1 MTVQHIAVIMD
12 GNGRWAKQRG
22 LARTKGHQEGLEAAK
37 RIVKAASDLHIPYI
51 TLYVFSTENWKRTEE
66 EVGFLMGLIQK
77 HLRAELAFYAANNI
91 KVRHIGDAAALPRAI
106 QTEIADIMEQTEHY
120 TGTTVQLAI
129 NYGGKDEIVRA
140 IKKLSAAQLETLTED
155 AFDRMLDTAGVPPVD
170 LVIRTG
176 GEKRLSNFLL
186 WQTAYAEFYG
196 TDVLWPDFTSAHLM
210 EALDAYG
217 KRTRRFG
224 RIV

>member
-12 GNGRWAKQRG
+12 GNGRWAQQRG
-22 LARTKGHQEGLEAAK
+22 LARTKGHQEGLEAAR

-77 HLRAELAFYAANNI
+77 HLRAEFAFYAANSI
-91 KVRHIGDAAALPRAI
+91 KVRHIGR
-106 QTEIADIMEQTEHY
+106 
-120 TGTTVQLAI
+120 
-129 NYGGKDEIVRA
+129 DEIIRA
-140 IKKLSAAQLETLTED
+140 IKKLESRQLAALTESD
-155 AFDRMLDTAGVPPVD
+155 FDSMLDTAGVPPVD

-186 WQTAYAEFYG
+186 WQTAYAEWYS
-196 TDVLWPDFTSAHLM
+196 TDILWPDFTPAHFM
-210 EALDAYG
+210 EALDNYAQ
-217 KRTRRFG
+217 RTRRFG
-224 RIV
+224 GIV

>member
-12 GNGRWAKQRG
+12 GNGRWAQQRG
-22 LARTKGHQEGLEAAK
+22 LARTKGHREGLEAAK
-37 RIVKAASDLHIPYI
+37 RIVKTVADLHIPYI

-66 EVGFLMGLIQK
+66 EVGFLMGLIQQ

-91 KVRHIGDAAALPRAI
+91 KVRHIGNAAALPRAI
-106 QTEIADIMEQTEHY
+106 QTEITDIVKKTEHY
-120 TGTTVQLAI
+120 TGTTMQLAI
-129 NYGGKDEIVRA
+129 NYGGKDEIIRA
-140 IKKLSAAQLETLTED
+140 IKKLSGRQLETLTED
-155 AFDRMLDTAGVPPVD
+155 AFEQLLDTAGVPPVD

-186 WQTAYAEFYG
+186 WQTAYAEFYS
-196 TDVLWPDFTSAHLM
+196 TDILWPDFTPAHLM

-217 KRTRRFG
+217 KRIRRFG

>member
-12 GNGRWAKQRG
+12 GNGRWAEQRG

-91 KVRHIGDAAALPRAI
+91 KVKHIGDAATLPRAI
-106 QTEIADIMEQTEHY
+106 QTEITDIMEKTNHY

-140 IKKLSAAQLETLTED
+140 IKKLSTAQLETLTED
-155 AFDRMLDTAGVPPVD
+155 AFDRMLDTADVPPVD

-196 TDVLWPDFTSAHLM
+196 TDVLWPDFTPAHLM

>member
-12 GNGRWAKQRG
+12 GNGRWAEQRG

-91 KVRHIGDAAALPRAI
+91 KVKHIGDAATLPRAI
-106 QTEIADIMEQTEHY
+106 QTEITDIMEKTNHY

-129 NYGGKDEIVRA
+129 NYGGKDEIIRA
-140 IKKLSAAQLETLTED
+140 IKKLSSAQLESLTED

-196 TDVLWPDFTSAHLM
+196 TDVLWPDFTPAHLM

>member
-12 GNGRWAKQRG
+12 GNGRWAEQRG

-37 RIVKAASDLHIPYI
+37 RIVKAASALHIPYI

-106 QTEIADIMEQTEHY
+106 QTEIADITEKTNHY

-140 IKKLSAAQLETLTED
+140 IKKLSTAQLETLTED
-155 AFDRMLDTAGVPPVD
+155 AFDRMLDTADVPPVD

-196 TDVLWPDFTSAHLM
+196 TDVLWPDFTPAHLM

-217 KRTRRFG
+217 KRRRRFG

>member
-12 GNGRWAKQRG
+12 GNGRWAQQRG
-22 LARTKGHQEGLEAAK
+22 LARTKGHREGLEAAK
-37 RIVKAASDLHIPYI
+37 RIVKTVADLHIPYI

-66 EVGFLMGLIQK
+66 EVGFLMGLIQQ

-91 KVRHIGDAAALPRAI
+91 KVKHIGNAAALPRAI
-106 QTEIADIMEQTEHY
+106 QMDIADIMKKTEHY
-120 TGTTVQLAI
+120 TGTTMQLAI
-129 NYGGKDEIVRA
+129 NYGGKDEIIRA
-140 IKKLSAAQLETLTED
+140 IKKLSGGQLETLTED
-155 AFDRMLDTAGVPPVD
+155 AFEQLLDTAGVPPVD

-186 WQTAYAEFYG
+186 WQTAYAEFYS
-196 TDVLWPDFTSAHLM
+196 TDILWPDFTPAHLM

-217 KRTRRFG
+217 KRIRRFG

>member
-12 GNGRWAKQRG
+12 GNGRWAQQRG

-91 KVRHIGDAAALPRAI
+91 KVKHIGDAATLPRAI
-106 QTEIADIMEQTEHY
+106 QTEITDIMEKTNHY

-129 NYGGKDEIVRA
+129 NYGGKDEIIRA
-140 IKKLSAAQLETLTED
+140 IKKLSSAQLESLTED

-196 TDVLWPDFTSAHLM
+196 TDVLWPDFTPAHLM

>member
-12 GNGRWAKQRG
+12 GNGRWAQQRG
-22 LARTKGHQEGLEAAK
+22 LARTKGHREGLEAAK
-37 RIVKAASDLHIPYI
+37 RIVKTVADLHIPYI

-91 KVRHIGDAAALPRAI
+91 KVKHIGNAAALPRAI
-106 QTEIADIMEQTEHY
+106 QMDIADIMKKTEHY
-120 TGTTVQLAI
+120 TGTTMQLAI
-129 NYGGKDEIVRA
+129 NYGGKDEIIRA
-140 IKKLSAAQLETLTED
+140 IKKLSGRQLETLTED
-155 AFDRMLDTAGVPPVD
+155 AFEQLLDTAGVPPVD

-186 WQTAYAEFYG
+186 WQTAYAEFYS
-196 TDVLWPDFTSAHLM
+196 TDILWPDFTPAHLM

-217 KRTRRFG
+217 KRIRRFG

>member
-1 MTVQHIAVIMD
+1 MTMQHIAVIMD
-12 GNGRWAKQRG
+12 GNGRWAEQRG

-37 RIVKAASDLHIPYI
+37 RIVKAVSDLHMPYI

-91 KVRHIGDAAALPRAI
+91 KVKHIGNAAALPRAI
-106 QTEIADIMEQTEHY
+106 QTEIADIMEKTEHY

-129 NYGGKDEIVRA
+129 NYGGKDEIIRA
-140 IKKLSAAQLETLTED
+140 VKKLSGQQLETLTED
-155 AFDRMLDTAGVPPVD
+155 AFEKLLDTAGVPPVD

-186 WQTAYAEFYG
+186 WQTAYAEFYS
-196 TDVLWPDFTSAHLM
+196 TDVLWPDFAPAHLM

-224 RIV
+224 RII

>member
-12 GNGRWAKQRG
+12 GNGRWAQQRG
-22 LARTKGHQEGLEAAK
+22 LARTKGHREGLEAAK
-37 RIVKAASDLHIPYI
+37 RIVKTVADLHIPYI

-66 EVGFLMGLIQK
+66 EVGFLMGLIQQ

-91 KVRHIGDAAALPRAI
+91 KVKHIGNAAALPRAI
-106 QTEIADIMEQTEHY
+106 QMDIADIMKKTEHY
-120 TGTTVQLAI
+120 TGTTMQLAI
-129 NYGGKDEIVRA
+129 NYGGKDEIIRA
-140 IKKLSAAQLETLTED
+140 IKKLSGRQLETLTED
-155 AFDRMLDTAGVPPVD
+155 AFEQLLDTTGVPPVD

-186 WQTAYAEFYG
+186 WQTAYAEFYS
-196 TDVLWPDFTSAHLM
+196 TDILWPDFTPAHLM

-217 KRTRRFG
+217 KRIRRFG

>member
-12 GNGRWAKQRG
+12 GNGRWAEQRG
-22 LARTKGHQEGLEAAK
+22 LARTKGHREGLEAAK
-37 RIVKAASDLHIPYI
+37 RIVKAAADLHIPYI
-51 TLYVFSTENWKRTEE
+51 TLYVFSTENWKR
-66 EVGFLMGLIQK
+66 LIQQ

-91 KVRHIGDAAALPRAI
+91 KVRHIGNAAALPRAI
-106 QTEIADIMEQTEHY
+106 QKEIADITKKTAHY
-120 TGTTVQLAI
+120 TGTSMQLAI
-129 NYGGKDEIVRA
+129 NYGGKDEIIRA
-140 IKKLSAAQLETLTED
+140 IKKLDTRQLETLTED
-155 AFDRMLDTAGVPPVD
+155 TFAQLLDTADIPPVD

-196 TDVLWPDFTSAHLM
+196 TDVLWPDFTPDHLM
-210 EALDAYG
+210 VALDAYG

-224 RIV
+224 RTL

>member
-12 GNGRWAKQRG
+12 GNGRWAQQRG
-22 LARTKGHQEGLEAAK
+22 LARTKGHREGLEAAK
-37 RIVKAASDLHIPYI
+37 RIVKAAADLQIPYI

-66 EVGFLMGLIQK
+66 EVGFLMGLIQQ
-77 HLRAELAFYAANNI
+77 HLRAEFAFYAANNI
-91 KVRHIGDAAALPRAI
+91 KVRHIGNAAALPRAI
-106 QTEIADIMEQTEHY
+106 QTDIADIMKKTEHY
-120 TGTTVQLAI
+120 TGTTMQLAI
-129 NYGGKDEIVRA
+129 NYGGKDEIIRA
-140 IKKLSAAQLETLTED
+140 IKKLSGRQLETLTED
-155 AFDRMLDTAGVPPVD
+155 AFEQLLDTAGVPPVD

-186 WQTAYAEFYG
+186 WQTAYAEFYS
-196 TDVLWPDFTSAHLM
+196 TDILWPDFTPAHLM

-217 KRTRRFG
+217 KRIRRFG

>member
-12 GNGRWAKQRG
+12 GNGRWAQQRG
-22 LARTKGHQEGLEAAK
+22 LARTKGHREGLEAAK
-37 RIVKAASDLHIPYI
+37 RIVKTVADLHIPYI

-66 EVGFLMGLIQK
+66 EVGFLMGLIQQ

-91 KVRHIGDAAALPRAI
+91 KGKHSGNAAALPRAI
-106 QTEIADIMEQTEHY
+106 QMDIADIMKKTEHY
-120 TGTTVQLAI
+120 TGTTMQLAI
-129 NYGGKDEIVRA
+129 NYGGKDEIIRA
-140 IKKLSAAQLETLTED
+140 IKKLSGRQLETLTED
-155 AFDRMLDTAGVPPVD
+155 AFEQLLDTAGVPPVD

-186 WQTAYAEFYG
+186 WQTAYAEFYS
-196 TDVLWPDFTSAHLM
+196 TDILWPDFTPAHLM

-217 KRTRRFG
+217 KRIRRFG

>member
-1 MTVQHIAVIMD
+1 MTMQHIAVIRD
-12 GNGRWAKQRG
+12 GNGRWAEQRG

-37 RIVKAASDLHIPYI
+37 RIVKAVSDLHIPYI

-91 KVRHIGDAAALPRAI
+91 KVKHIGNAAALPRAI
-106 QTEIADIMEQTEHY
+106 QTEIADIMEKTEHY

-129 NYGGKDEIVRA
+129 NYGGKDEIIRA
-140 IKKLSAAQLETLTED
+140 VKKLSGQQLETLTED
-155 AFDRMLDTAGVPPVD
+155 AFEKLLDTAGVPPVD

-186 WQTAYAEFYG
+186 WQTAYAEFYS
-196 TDVLWPDFTSAHLM
+196 TDVLWPDFAPAHLM

-224 RIV
+224 RII

>member
-12 GNGRWAKQRG
+12 GNGRWAQQRG
-22 LARTKGHQEGLEAAK
+22 LARTKGHREGLETAK
-37 RIVKAASDLHIPYI
+37 RIVKAVADLNIPYI

-66 EVGFLMGLIQK
+66 EVGFLMGLIQQ
-77 HLRAELAFYAANNI
+77 HLRAELTFYAANNI
-91 KVRHIGDAAALPRAI
+91 KVRHIGNAAALPRAI
-106 QTEIADIMEQTEHY
+106 QTDIADIMKKTEHY
-120 TGTTVQLAI
+120 TGTTMQLAI
-129 NYGGKDEIVRA
+129 NYGGKDEIIRA
-140 IKKLSAAQLETLTED
+140 IKKLSGQQLETLTED
-155 AFDRMLDTAGVPPVD
+155 TFDRMLDTAGVPPVD

-196 TDVLWPDFTSAHLM
+196 TDVLWPDFTPAHLM
-210 EALDAYG
+210 DALDAYG

>member
-12 GNGRWAKQRG
+12 GNGRWAQQRG
-22 LARTKGHQEGLEAAK
+22 LARTKGHREGLEAAK
-37 RIVKAASDLHIPYI
+37 RIVKAVADLHIPYI

-66 EVGFLMGLIQK
+66 EVGFLMGLIQQ
-77 HLRAELAFYAANNI
+77 HLRAEFAFYAANNI

-196 TDVLWPDFTSAHLM
+196 SDVLWPDFTPTHLQ

>member
-12 GNGRWAKQRG
+12 GNGRWAQQRG
-22 LARTKGHQEGLEAAK
+22 IARTKGHREGLEAAK
-37 RIVKAASDLHIPYI
+37 RIVKTVADLHIPYI

-66 EVGFLMGLIQK
+66 EVGFLMGLIQQ

-91 KVRHIGDAAALPRAI
+91 KVKHIGNAAALPRAI
-106 QTEIADIMEQTEHY
+106 QMDIADIMKKTEHY
-120 TGTTVQLAI
+120 TGTTMQLAI
-129 NYGGKDEIVRA
+129 NYGGKDEIIRA
-140 IKKLSAAQLETLTED
+140 IKKLSGRQLETLTED
-155 AFDRMLDTAGVPPVD
+155 AFEQLLDTAGVPPVD

-186 WQTAYAEFYG
+186 WQTAYAEFYS
-196 TDVLWPDFTSAHLM
+196 TDILWPDFTPAHLM

-217 KRTRRFG
+217 KRIRRFG

>member
-1 MTVQHIAVIMD
+1 MTMQHIAVIMD
-12 GNGRWAKQRG
+12 GNGRWAEQRG

-37 RIVKAASDLHIPYI
+37 RIVKAVSDLHIPYI

-91 KVRHIGDAAALPRAI
+91 KVKHIGNAAALPRAI
-106 QTEIADIMEQTEHY
+106 QTEIADIMEKTEHY
-120 TGTTVQLAI
+120 TGITVQLAI

-140 IKKLSAAQLETLTED
+140 IKKLSGQQLETLTED
-155 AFDRMLDTAGVPPVD
+155 AFDRMLDTAGCPPVD

-196 TDVLWPDFTSAHLM
+196 TDVLWPDFTPAHLM

>member
-1 MTVQHIAVIMD
+1 MTMQHIAVIMD
-12 GNGRWAKQRG
+12 GNGRWAEQRG

-37 RIVKAASDLHIPYI
+37 RIVKAVSDLNIPYI

-91 KVRHIGDAAALPRAI
+91 KVKHIGNAAALPRAI
-106 QTEIADIMEQTEHY
+106 QTEIADIMEKTEHY

-129 NYGGKDEIVRA
+129 NYGGKDEIIRA
-140 IKKLSAAQLETLTED
+140 VKKLSGQQLETLTED
-155 AFDRMLDTAGVPPVD
+155 AFEKLLDTAGVPPVD

-186 WQTAYAEFYG
+186 WQTAYAEFYS
-196 TDVLWPDFTSAHLM
+196 TDVLWPDFAPAHLM

-224 RIV
+224 RII

>member
-1 MTVQHIAVIMD
+1 MTMQHIAVIMD

-37 RIVKAASDLHIPYI
+37 RIVKAVSDLHIPYI

-91 KVRHIGDAAALPRAI
+91 KVKHIGNAAALPRAI
-106 QTEIADIMEQTEHY
+106 QTEIADIMEKTEHY

-129 NYGGKDEIVRA
+129 NYGGKDEIIRA
-140 IKKLSAAQLETLTED
+140 VKKLSGQQLETLTED
-155 AFDRMLDTAGVPPVD
+155 AFEKLLDTAGVPPVD

-186 WQTAYAEFYG
+186 WQTAYAEFYS
-196 TDVLWPDFTSAHLM
+196 TDVLWPDFAPAHLM

-224 RIV
+224 RII

>member
-12 GNGRWAKQRG
+12 GNGRWAEQRG

-37 RIVKAASDLHIPYI
+37 RIVKVASDLHIPYI

>member
-12 GNGRWAKQRG
+12 GNGRWAQQRG
-22 LARTKGHQEGLEAAK
+22 LARTKGHQEGLEAAR

-77 HLRAELAFYAANNI
+77 HLRAELAFYAANSI
-91 KVRHIGDAAALPRAI
+91 KVRHIGDAAALPREIQKDLTAI
-106 QTEIADIMEQTEHY
+106 IENTQHY
-120 TGTTVQLAI
+120 TGTTLQLAI
-129 NYGGKDEIVRA
+129 NYGGRDEIIRA
-140 IKKLSAAQLETLTED
+140 IKKLDGRQLAAFTESD
-155 AFDRMLDTAGVPPVD
+155 FDSMLDTAGVPPVD

-186 WQTAYAEFYG
+186 WQTAYAEWYS
-196 TDVLWPDFTSAHLM
+196 TDILWPDFTPAHFM
-210 EALDAYG
+210 EALDNYTQ
-217 KRTRRFG
+217 RTRRFG
-224 RIV
+224 GIV

>member
-1 MTVQHIAVIMD
+1 MTMQHIAVIMD
-12 GNGRWAKQRG
+12 GNGRWAEQRG

-37 RIVKAASDLHIPYI
+37 RIVKAVSDLHIPYI

-91 KVRHIGDAAALPRAI
+91 KVKHIGDAAALPRAI
-106 QTEIADIMEQTEHY
+106 QTEIADIMEKTEHY

-129 NYGGKDEIVRA
+129 NYGGKDEIIRA
-140 IKKLSAAQLETLTED
+140 VKKLSGQQLETLTED
-155 AFDRMLDTAGVPPVD
+155 AFEKLLDTAGVPPVD

-186 WQTAYAEFYG
+186 WQTAYAEFYS
-196 TDVLWPDFTSAHLM
+196 TDVLWPDFAPAHLM

-224 RIV
+224 RII

>member
-12 GNGRWAKQRG
+12 GNGRWAEQRG

-37 RIVKAASDLHIPYI
+37 RIVKAVSDLHIPYI